1 MSLESISK
9 WFSITRTVKGGACIH
24 CIGHGHSWGQ
34 WPFHELCEK
43 TIIFIRNVEGVM
55 WTLIPM
61 GSLLWKA
68 TRWLVSNVVRF
79 IQMASANFLSNLI
92 PLKLY
97 FMCSTSQQILS
108 VRFPTPSIIVE
119 MRADHL
125 ESDHFLTFQ
134 ARWLCSENVAF
145 SPCYHFEIR

>member
-1 MSLESISK
+1 
-9 WFSITRTVKGGACIH
+9 
-24 CIGHGHSWGQ
+24 
-34 WPFHELCEK
+34 
-43 TIIFIRNVEGVM
+43 
-55 WTLIPM
+55 
-61 GSLLWKA
+61 
-68 TRWLVSNVVRF
+68 
-79 IQMASANFLSNLI
+79 MASANFLSNLI

-134 ARWLCSENVAF
+134 AR
-145 SPCYHFEIR
+145 